1 MNPRTAAEW
10 IEAHQYCE
18 RRPDVPRILA
28 KEASKR
34 YPLALKAAKPYKAPI
49 RIPRALRQP
58 SLKALKAKAWAT
70 FSKWIR
76 QRDSDG
82 NGLVKCC
89 TCPTVLPWKQ
99 MHAGHF
105 ESRVKESTFFDE
117 QNVHGQCPGCN
128 MPPNNGMRIE
138 YAKFLD
144 EKYGPGTASAV
155 RARARRQAM
164 TRDDL
169 EKALEKYSAHPLP
182 PGERP

>member
-1 MNPRTAAEW
+1 VNPRTAAEW

-28 KEASKR
+28 KVAKEHFPA
-34 YPLALKAAKPYKAPI
+34 ALKAAVPYKAPI
-49 RIPRALRQP
+49 RIPRALRPP
-58 SLKALKAKAWAT
+58 SVKALKAKAWAA
-70 FSKWIR
+70 FSRWIR
-76 QRDSDG
+76 QRDADG

-89 TCPTVLPWKQ
+89 TCPTVLPWKE

-138 YAKFLD
+138 YAAFLD
-144 EKYGPGTASAV
+144 EKYGAGTASAI
-155 RARARRQAM
+155 RARARREAM
-164 TRDDL
+164 TREDL
-169 EKALEKYSAHPLP
+169 EKTIQKYGRTP
-182 PGERP
+182 